1 MGEYPLLINDVWITR
16 NYLMRILLLTLTDDP
31 FDPAGV
37 GRFGGSQ
44 AFFFDLSRQLVRM
57 GHFVT
62 IVTRLNDPGKP
73 RLQSLGPLCCV
84 HRLAVGPAAEVDHH
98 SLGHLRGEL
107 VADVLALSLGGR
119 FDILQTSNWLSGAV
133 GLALMPRIADRH
145 VHHLLSLG
153 RVRLEL
159 GEEPSPHDKDRDEW
173 ECRILASA
181 DALVCVT
188 EDERSTLERLYPDVP
203 KQKVTVIP
211 YGVDPDVFSPRP
223 GDADDY
229 IRRSSNGFA

>member
-1 MGEYPLLINDVWITR
+1 MH
-16 NYLMRILLLTLTDDP
+16 ILLLTLTDDP

-57 GHFVT
+57 EHCVT

-73 RLQSLGPLCCV
+73 RFQSLGPLCCI
-84 HRLAVGPAAEVDHH
+84 HRVAVGPPLEVDHH
-98 SLGHLRGEL
+98 SLGHLREDL
-107 VADVLALSLGGR
+107 VASLLALPLEGR

-133 GLALMPRIADRH
+133 GLALVPDIADKH

-153 RVRLEL
+153 RVRLAL
-159 GEEPSPHDKDRDEW
+159 GEEASSHDQARDEW
-173 ECRILASA
+173 ECRIFASA

-188 EDERSTLERLYPDVP
+188 EDEQNALERLYPDVA
-203 KQKVTVIP
+203 KHKVTIIP
-211 YGVDPDVFSPRP
+211 YGIDPDVFSPRP
-223 GDADDY
+223 GDAYDY
-229 IRRSSNGFA
+229 LRRASSRFT

>member
-1 MGEYPLLINDVWITR
+1 
-16 NYLMRILLLTLTDDP
+16 MRILLLTLTDDP

-44 AFFFDLSRQLVRM
+44 AFFFDLSRQFVRM
-57 GHFVT
+57 GHGVT

-73 RLQSLGPLCCV
+73 RFQSLGPLCSV
-84 HRLAVGPAAEVDHH
+84 HRLAVGPAAEVNHH
-98 SLGHLRGEL
+98 SLGHLREEL
-107 VADVLALSLGGR
+107 IAGVLALDLGGR

-133 GLALMPRIADRH
+133 GLALMPSIAERH

-153 RVRLEL
+153 RVRLAL
-159 GEEPSPHDKDRDEW
+159 GEEPSSHDKDRDEW
-173 ECRILASA
+173 ECRVIASA
-181 DALVCVT
+181 DALICVT
-188 EDERSTLERLYPDVP
+188 EDERGALERLYPDVP
-203 KQKVTVIP
+203 KRKAIIIP

-223 GDADDY
+223 GDAYDY